1 MAGVLAPPDTG
12 RTLHPHS
19 SISSTRLSGT
29 IGNIGTTGLERMRD
43 AMAKS
48 ETQEEE
54 STDPD
59 SLPTWKRQS
68 VERSLQSA
76 RARAQDRSDRFVNAG
91 IELIKSTGDTGFTV
105 QEVVDESGMSIRTF
119 YLFFASKDD
128 LLLAIHESIMSSE
141 VEPRLRRRC
150 DDESDP
156 IDKIKTFIDALFEL
170 SGNLVPSTRA
180 FIVQQHRLAEA
191 RPDDLDVAVEPQVNL
206 FIELLSEAADAGRV
220 REGLDVET
228 TARLLHHLI
237 LSVVEARVLG
247 SKQSADISPDQVWDL
262 CATTI
267 GVVPAAKVRAR
278 A

>member
-1 MAGVLAPPDTG
+1 
-12 RTLHPHS
+12 
-19 SISSTRLSGT
+19 
-29 IGNIGTTGLERMRD
+29 MRA
-43 AMAKS
+43 AMAKRVIKS
-48 ETQEEE
+48 EE
-54 STDPD
+54 SMDLD

-68 VERSLQSA
+68 VERSLKSA

-150 DDESDP
+150 DVVSDP
-156 IDKIKTFIDALFEL
+156 IDKIKEFIDALFEL
-170 SGNLVPSTRA
+170 SGSLVPSTRA
-180 FIVQQHRLAEA
+180 FIIQQHRLAES

-206 FIELLSEAADAGRV
+206 FIELLSGAADAGRV
-220 REGLDVET
+220 RKSLDVDV

-247 SKQSADISPDQVWDL
+247 SKRSADISPDQVWEV
-262 CATTI
+262 CAATI
-267 GVVPAAKVRAR
+267 GAVPAPKPSASVRAR